1 MRGFF
6 FFLLCLATGIL
17 AAEFRSM
24 PLLFLAVAELLLFF
38 GMLVLSRILGHC
50 MSVSFM
56 RRYQEGVRG
65 EELPVE
71 VMLKT
76 KPFLPAAPYSLR
88 VAVRGESKKPL
99 FDAEFTGGSGTRNG
113 HLALL
118 VSALHCGLY
127 RVQIPEM
134 RVKDYLSLFSA
145 RRRVKEEMSLAVLP
159 QIRPL
164 TVILDEE
171 IPSETMEQ
179 PSETVSE
186 PGNDLTEVRQIRE
199 YRTGDSS
206 RFIHW
211 KLSARTGKV
220 WVREFE
226 KEADER
232 LELYLDPTGY
242 REASPERRDA
252 FYEVFCAIVTG
263 LLAHTPAVR
272 VHLFREE
279 EERFVSYDI
288 ASGEELPALV
298 VQLFEEMKVSPDA
311 PVRTELREE
320 CAERPVFVLDL
331 DLVWSLAG
339 QKIHVFQEETLSS
352 DIDGADF
359 YVSYEGY

>member
-6 FFLLCLATGIL
+6 YFLLCLATGIL

-24 PLLFLAVAELLLFF
+24 PLLFLTMAELLLFAAMF
-38 GMLVLSRILGHC
+38 VLSRILVHC
-50 MSVSFM
+50 MSVSFVK
-56 RRYQEGVRG
+56 RYQEGVRG

-71 VMLKT
+71 VMLKA
-76 KPFLPAAPYSLR
+76 KSFLPAAPYSLR
-88 VAVRGESKKPL
+88 VAVRGEAKKPL

-134 RVKDYLSLFSA
+134 RVMDYLSLFSA
-145 RRRVKEEMSLAVLP
+145 RNRVKEEMSMAVLP
-159 QIRPL
+159 LIRPL
-164 TVILDEE
+164 SVILQEE
-171 IPSETMEQ
+171 IPSGTMEQ
-179 PSETVSE
+179 PSETIFE

-242 REASPERRDA
+242 RDASPERKDA
-252 FYEVFCAIVTG
+252 FFEVFCAIAVG

-272 VHLFREE
+272 VHFFREE
-279 EERFVSYDI
+279 EERFVSHDI
-288 ASGEELPALV
+288 ASAEELPALV

-311 PVRTELREE
+311 PAGSELREE
-320 CAERPVFVLDL
+320 CGERPVFVLNM

-339 QKIHVFQEETLSS
+339 EKIHVFREETLAGE
-352 DIDGADF
+352 IDGADY